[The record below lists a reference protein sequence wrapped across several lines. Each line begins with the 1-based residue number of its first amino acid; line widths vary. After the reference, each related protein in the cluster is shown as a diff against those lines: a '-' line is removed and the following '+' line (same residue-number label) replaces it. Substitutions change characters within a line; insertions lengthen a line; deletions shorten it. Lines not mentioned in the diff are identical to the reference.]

1 MKVIQSQQDI
11 NIDLTT
17 KMQHLQEEND
27 DLTLQIQCLQKESV
41 KTKKENINKDAIIQA
56 LQDDINNFQTPYR
69 NSQMGF
75 GTHKIQCHGAGILS
89 QLQPQEENSHLNNEI
104 QKLQQDKYS
113 MTNQIQQI
121 REEMMNSKM
130 QMQQLLQEI
139 IHMVNEMQE
148 LRQENK
154 SGILQ
159 PQQDNHD
166 IYINNEY
173 QPEQNTENYCNEIQ
187 QLREEWNYLQNT
199 MQKCQQKINVLNN
212 EIKRILAENNDKNN
226 EILQLQH
233 DNTNKNH
240 EILQLQQ
247 ENTNKNDEIEQL
259 REENTKKNDEIEQ
272 LRQQY
277 TNKNNENLQLQ
288 QDNANKNNEVQQL
301 RQENT
306 NKNGEIEQLLLG
318 DTRKNNEIRQL
329 RQENSTITE
338 SGSVVISNEKLG
350 TGAYGAVYIGN
361 FYGTKVA
368 VKQYHTIIL
377 SQYNRKIL
385 QREIKIASQCR
396 HPNLLQFIC
405 ATQNDQDHLVIVT
418 ELMDESLRDLLQRH
432 ARESSQLRNQEVKLT
447 SLDVARG
454 LNYIHSKTP
463 NPIVH
468 RDVSSANV
476 LLWIVNGAV
485 IRAKISDYGSANFLQ
500 VCNTANPGAA
510 IYAAPEARHSHQDPK
525 VIIF

>member
-1 MKVIQSQQDI
+1 MKKDIQQ
-11 NIDLTT
+11 LP
-17 KMQHLQEEND
+17 QENTIKND
-27 DLTLQIQCLQKESV
+27 E
-41 KTKKENINKDAIIQA
+41 
-56 LQDDINNFQTPYR
+56 
-69 NSQMGF
+69 
-75 GTHKIQCHGAGILS
+75 IL
-89 QLQPQEENSHLNNEI
+89 QLQRENTNKNNEI
-104 QKLQQDKYS
+104 QQV
-113 MTNQIQQI
+113 
-121 REEMMNSKM
+121 R
-130 QMQQLLQEI
+130 
-139 IHMVNEMQE
+139 
-148 LRQENK
+148 
-154 SGILQ
+154 
-159 PQQDNHD
+159 QDNT
-166 IYINNEY
+166 N
-173 QPEQNTENYCNEIQ
+173 
-187 QLREEWNYLQNT
+187 
-199 MQKCQQKINVLNN
+199 
-212 EIKRILAENNDKNN
+212 KNN

-247 ENTNKNDEIEQL
+247 ENTNKNNEIEQL
-259 REENTKKNDEIEQ
+259 QQENTNKNDVIEQ

-277 TNKNNENLQLQ
+277 TNKNNEILQIQRDNTNKNDEVQQLREENTKKNDEIGQLRQQYTNKNNEILQLQ

-418 ELMDESLRDLLQRH
+418 ELMDESLRDLLERH